1 VPGET
6 DTLFAPPASNESGAS
21 PRARARDRLPL
32 RPIAAALVVCLLA
45 AGIGGYLI
53 GNSPEA
59 DLDAVRSAAAAAG
72 REAGSEQ
79 GSEEGY
85 AEGFKEARTRS
96 YAPAY
101 RAAYKE
107 AYAREFESVGLAPPE
122 RIRVPRSA
130 MRRARGH

>member
-1 VPGET
+1 MPNEI
-6 DTLFAPPASNESGAS
+6 DTVFLAAPSESVGS
-21 PRARARDRLPL
+21 SARTRKRFPW
-32 RPIAAALVVCLLA
+32 RPIAAAAFVISLVV

-53 GNSPEA
+53 GHSPET

-72 REAGSEQ
+72 REAGTEQ

-85 AEGFKEARTRS
+85 AQGFGEARERP

-107 AYAREFESVGLAPPE
+107 AYAREFEAVGLAPPE
-122 RIRVPRSA
+122 RIRVPD
-130 MRRARGH
+130 RR

>member
-1 VPGET
+1 MPSEI
-6 DTLFAPPASNESGAS
+6 DTLFAPPASNGSRES
-21 PRARARDRLPL
+21 PRMRVRDRLPW
-32 RPIAAALVVCLLA
+32 RAIAAAAFVICLVV

-59 DLDAVRSAAAAAG
+59 DLDAVRSAATAAG

-85 AEGFKEARTRS
+85 AQGFREARERS
-96 YAPAY
+96 FAPAY

-107 AYAREFESVGLAPPE
+107 AYAGEFESAGLAPPA
-122 RIRVPRSA
+122 RIRVPD
-130 MRRARGH
+130 RR